1 MLLKA
6 RDFVERIPVVPFGV
20 LGHQL
25 SAAGTVVD
33 GRGPDPAAV
42 PGGCCFV
49 DPSGLHNVLL
59 PGGPKA
65 AIREAPRGAAAS
77 IYRWLGTDGDE
88 AFPAEVTANVRA
100 TGDAR
105 LCAYARGAGTGGAGG
120 AAHVIHAVGPD
131 FRKPRGPYLPP
142 YSRADAVEFL
152 R

>member
-1 MLLKA
+1 ML
-6 RDFVERIPVVPFGV
+6 GQ
-20 LGHQL
+20 QL

-59 PGGPKA
+59 PGGPKE

-88 AFPAEVTANVRA
+88 AFPAPVREGIEA
-100 TGDAR
+100 TGDAKHH
-105 LCAYARGAGTGGAGG
+105 AYARQGGG